1 MVTQPLTVKLLTLFL
16 AVALLSGRPSTC
28 SHIREKTLTPDG
40 GGGGVGSESH
50 RDELEDY
57 LTPEGAG
64 SSSRE
69 VLDSS
74 REIQNEQGIPGRR
87 LVPTGRQGSSYQVPG
102 HQIPALKVPLASG
115 GRHHVTSR
123 QVTDHQV
130 PGRQV
135 MGHQVQGRQ
144 GTTGY
149 QITSGQGT
157 GHQIS
162 SHQVPG
168 YEGPGRHQVY
178 PAATPS
184 NPHRRTRRGNHL
196 QFYGL
201 EVPVYKF
208 RGENA
213 RLKCNFDRRS
223 DPLYSV
229 KWYKDDHE
237 FFSFMSKRNPP
248 KKTFPR
254 AGVDVDIHRSNSHLV
269 LLKNL
274 TFESSGIYKC
284 EVSADS
290 PLFHTYYN
298 ESLMV
303 VVELPEDGPKISGGQ
318 THYAQGETARFN
330 CTSSRSKPAAELTW
344 YINDEPAQLSSLVP
358 YYPYEHGDG
367 LISRRL
373 GLTFTV
379 EKGHFNQGAMNLKC
393 EAVVAAVY
401 DPVGLDETKVME
413 RDPDVLNR
421 GHAAIVVLSGASAV
435 LPSYATMLMLV
446 VLTGEQAVT

>member
-1 MVTQPLTVKLLTLFL
+1 MVPQPHTLKLLALSL
-16 AVALLSGRPSTC
+16 ALALLAGRPSAC
-28 SHIREKTLTPDG
+28 SRTRASGTEG
-40 GGGGVGSESH
+40 GGGGLGSRQE
-50 RDELEDY
+50 ELEEY
-57 LTPEGAG
+57 LTSEGAG
-64 SSSRE
+64 SSRQALGTSRE
-69 VLDSS
+69 V
-74 REIQNEQGIPGRR
+74 QGNQGNQGIPGRR
-87 LVPTGRQGSSYQVPG
+87 QVPTLHVPSARQVPGYQLPGHQVPILQGARRLGGRHRVANQVPGHQVSSLQVPNHQIATRQIPSYQVPG
-102 HQIPALKVPLASG
+102 
-115 GRHHVTSR
+115 RR
-123 QVTDHQV
+123 
-130 PGRQV
+130 
-135 MGHQVQGRQ
+135 
-144 GTTGY
+144 
-149 QITSGQGT
+149 
-157 GHQIS
+157 
-162 SHQVPG
+162 
-168 YEGPGRHQVY
+168 QVY
-178 PAATPS
+178 PAATPPS
-184 NPHRRTRRGNHL
+184 PHRRTRRGNHL

-208 RGENA
+208 RGEDA
-213 RLKCNFDRRS
+213 RLKCNYDRRS

-237 FFSFMSKRNPP
+237 FFSFMAKRNPP

-254 AGVDVDIHRSNSHLV
+254 AGVDVDIYRSNNHLV
-269 LLKNL
+269 LLRNL

-344 YINDEPAQLSSLVP
+344 YINEEPAKLNYLVP
-358 YYPYEHGDG
+358 YYPYEHADG

-373 GLTFTV
+373 GLSFTV
-379 EKGHFNQGAMNLKC
+379 EKGHFDEGEMNLKC

-401 DPVGLDETKVME
+401 DPVGQDETKVME
-413 RDPDVLNR
+413 RDPVVLER
-421 GHAAIVVLSGASAV
+421 GEAAIVVLSGASAV
-435 LPSYATMLMLV
+435 LPTYATVLVLV